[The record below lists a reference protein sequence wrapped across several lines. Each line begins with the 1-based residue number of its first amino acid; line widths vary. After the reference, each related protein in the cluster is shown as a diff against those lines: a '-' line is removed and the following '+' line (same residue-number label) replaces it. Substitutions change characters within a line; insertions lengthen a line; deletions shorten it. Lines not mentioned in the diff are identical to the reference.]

1 MTSCACVSI
10 ERWPES
16 ISIVVA
22 FMRLARKRSSSGE
35 VVRSCRETAYQHGF
49 DRHAATVTLR
59 EKGFRDAALH
69 CVEGA
74 SLDWV
79 DAVCEVGEKRVLCQP
94 ANLPPFSSHAP
105 ILARV
110 RCSRHV
116 TNPPLSSVITVPAN
130 EWPARIVEPSCIAKM
145 RRVCATSSASEPSG
159 FCTAVAF
166 RPAVCNRAI
175 TSDQDEPSAYAPWT
189 STTLRTFPL
198 VDALISLDRS

>member
-1 MTSCACVSI
+1 MARAAYRIKAVTSCACVSI

-94 ANLPPFSSHAP
+94 A
-105 ILARV
+105 
-110 RCSRHV
+110 
-116 TNPPLSSVITVPAN
+116 TVITVPAN